1 VQLDEATILY
11 IYGRMC
17 SHLLFILSQ
26 ILYTNSSIIIA
37 SDRLLIM
44 LLFHVT
50 FTGRIGAVTAQ
61 FVNGSLEANVGVLLF
76 VTSTCMIVGGAF
88 VFGLPNDPSG
98 SNLDDSIEESP
109 GNINKRSEL
118 LTPDLGPGEERDQLS
133 PKTSEFYPSKPKNPS
148 EKKRKQKNGPDKTY
162 NVVPLSDQG
171 Q

>member
-1 VQLDEATILY
+1 
-11 IYGRMC
+11 M
-17 SHLLFILSQ
+17 
-26 ILYTNSSIIIA
+26 
-37 SDRLLIM
+37 LLI
-44 LLFHVT
+44 HVT

-61 FVNGSLEANVGVLLF
+61 FVNGSLETNVGVLLF

-88 VFGLPNDPSG
+88 VFCLPNDPSG
-98 SNLDDSIEESP
+98 SNLDDSLEESP

-133 PKTSEFYPSKPKNPS
+133 PKSIEFYPSKPKISQKNPS